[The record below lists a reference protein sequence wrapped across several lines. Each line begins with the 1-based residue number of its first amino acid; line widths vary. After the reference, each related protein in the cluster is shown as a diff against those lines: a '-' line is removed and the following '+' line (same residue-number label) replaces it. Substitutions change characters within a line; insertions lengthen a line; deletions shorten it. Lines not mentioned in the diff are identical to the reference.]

1 MFDVSPFFSNL
12 YVYIEIRL
20 SVFCFVSNRYDEWV
34 KADRIIWPVDKGGT
48 KKKHKKK
55 VKVSNN

>member
-1 MFDVSPFFSNL
+1 M
-12 YVYIEIRL
+12 
-20 SVFCFVSNRYDEWV
+20 CVSNRYDEWV

-48 KKKHKKK
+48 KRKHKKK